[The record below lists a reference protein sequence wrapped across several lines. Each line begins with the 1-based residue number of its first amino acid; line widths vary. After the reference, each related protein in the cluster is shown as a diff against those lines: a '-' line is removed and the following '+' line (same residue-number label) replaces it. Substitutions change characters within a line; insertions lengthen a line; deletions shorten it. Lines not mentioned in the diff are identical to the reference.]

1 VPIVDVLS
9 LSRQLRSGNS
19 EVLGEQKHGPEIW
32 AQPVTRAIAHLIN
45 SFIELRS
52 AEPIYYLSPV
62 EQRVMKLA
70 LRRSVRIIHKA

>member
-19 EVLGEQKHGPEIW
+19 EVLGEQKHAPEIW

-45 SFIELRS
+45 EVDPERATAGVVS
-52 AEPIYYLSPV
+52 
-62 EQRVMKLA
+62 
-70 LRRSVRIIHKA
+70 